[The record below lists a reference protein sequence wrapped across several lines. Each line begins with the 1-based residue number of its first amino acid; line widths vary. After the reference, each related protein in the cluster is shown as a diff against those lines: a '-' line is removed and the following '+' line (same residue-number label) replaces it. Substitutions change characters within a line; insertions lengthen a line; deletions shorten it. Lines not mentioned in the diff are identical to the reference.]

1 MAAVLPLV
9 LVPGLLCSARLYAP
23 QIAALWPFGPVTVAD
38 HRRDDDMAAI
48 SARILA
54 DAPPRFALAGLSMGG
69 HIAFAMLRLAPERV
83 AKLALLDT
91 SARPDTAEQS
101 VQREKLIVLADSG
114 KLNDVVEILAPRFL
128 HRSRQ
133 NDEALKRIMQK
144 MAADIGPKAFV
155 RQQRAIMSRVDSRPF
170 LAAIHCP
177 TLVLVG
183 DGDELTPPELSKEI
197 CTGIPG
203 ARLTV
208 VPDCGHLS
216 TLEKPDAVNAALAE
230 WLST

>member
-1 MAAVLPLV
+1 MAPVLPLV

-69 HIAFAMLRLAPERV
+69 HIAFAMLRLAPERI

-91 SARPDTAEQS
+91 SARPDTAEQTA
-101 VQREKLIVLADSG
+101 QREKLIAMADG
-114 KLNDVVEILAPRFL
+114 GRLNDVVEILAPRFL

-133 NDEALKRIMQK
+133 NDVALKRTLQE
-144 MAADIGPKAFV
+144 MAADVGPIAFV
-155 RQQRAIMSRVDSRPF
+155 GQQKALMSRMDSRPF
-170 LAAIHCP
+170 LAAIYCP

-197 CTGIPG
+197 CAGISG
-203 ARLTV
+203 ARLV
-208 VPDCGHLS
+208 AVPGCGHLS

>member
-1 MAAVLPLV
+1 MAPVLPLV
-9 LVPGLLCSARLYAP
+9 LVPGLLCSARLFAP

-69 HIAFAMLRLAPERV
+69 HIAFAMLRLAPERI

-101 VQREKLIVLADSG
+101 AQREKLIAMADG
-114 KLNDVVEILAPRFL
+114 GRLNDVVEILAPRFL
-128 HRSRQ
+128 HRGRQ
-133 NDEALKRIMQK
+133 NDVALKRTLQE
-144 MAADIGPKAFV
+144 MAADVGPKAFV
-155 RQQRAIMSRVDSRPF
+155 RQQKAIMSRMDSRPF

-197 CTGIPG
+197 CAGISG
-203 ARLTV
+203 ARFIV
-208 VPDCGHLS
+208 VPGCGHLS

>member
-1 MAAVLPLV
+1 MAPVLPLV
-9 LVPGLLCSARLYAP
+9 LVPGLLCSARLFAP

-69 HIAFAMLRLAPERV
+69 HIAFAMLRLAPERI

-101 VQREKLIVLADSG
+101 AQREKLIAMADG
-114 KLNDVVEILAPRFL
+114 GRLNDVVEILAPRFL
-128 HRSRQ
+128 HRGRQ
-133 NDEALKRIMQK
+133 NDVALKRTLQE
-144 MAADIGPKAFV
+144 MAADVGPKAFV
-155 RQQRAIMSRVDSRPF
+155 RQQKAIMSRMDSRPF

-197 CTGIPG
+197 CAGISG
-203 ARLTV
+203 ARFIV
-208 VPDCGHLS
+208 VPGSGHLS

>member
-1 MAAVLPLV
+1 MAPVLPLV
-9 LVPGLLCSARLYAP
+9 LVPGLLCSARLFAP

-69 HIAFAMLRLAPERV
+69 HIAFAMLRLAPERI

-91 SARPDTAEQS
+91 SARPDTAEQTA
-101 VQREKLIVLADSG
+101 QREQLIAMADG
-114 KLNDVVEILAPRFL
+114 DRLNDVVEILAPRFL

-133 NDEALKRIMQK
+133 NDVALKRTLQE
-144 MAADIGPKAFV
+144 MAADVGPIAFV
-155 RQQRAIMSRVDSRPF
+155 GQQKALMSRMDSRPF

-197 CTGIPG
+197 CAGISG
-203 ARLTV
+203 ARLV
-208 VPDCGHLS
+208 AVPGCGHLS